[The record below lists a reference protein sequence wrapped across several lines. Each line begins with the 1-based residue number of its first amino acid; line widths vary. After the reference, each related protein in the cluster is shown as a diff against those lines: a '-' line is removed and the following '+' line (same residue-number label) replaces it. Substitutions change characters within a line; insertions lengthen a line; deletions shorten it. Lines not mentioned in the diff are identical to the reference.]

1 MNKLISIAS
10 AAVLVGLSVAS
21 VQAANL
27 RSVSLISHQSRYEY
41 GNAGS
46 QTTRFQAEYE
56 ARNQGLDHICD
67 VRYST
72 DGWRTSSVVNAT
84 FDRIVTGYERWKV
97 AIGIPGF
104 RTPVLH
110 VFTCRDLGA
119 SYQVYSP
126 SNAATITSYGL
137 TVSSPVFVSNSTY

>member
-1 MNKLISIAS
+1 MNTPITHAAIVLCGLCLS
-10 AAVLVGLSVAS
+10 AAH
-21 VQAANL
+21 AANL

-46 QTTRFQAEYE
+46 QTTRFSAEYE
-56 ARNQGLDHICD
+56 ARNQGLDHICE

-72 DGWRTSSVVNAT
+72 NGWGSSSVVPAT

-119 SYQVYSP
+119 TYQVYSP
-126 SNAATITSYGL
+126 SNGATITSYGL
-137 TVSSPVFVSNSTY
+137 TVSSPVFVANSGY